1 MPASDNP
8 LKDADMSPSQENE
21 RVVLEAIMG
30 KRDSLPAEQS
40 GQDVCRI
47 CRSEGDANE
56 PLFYPCKCS
65 GSIKFVH
72 QDCLMEWLSH
82 TQKKYC
88 ELCKTPFRFTKLYD
102 AKMPKRIPPA
112 VFMRRALL
120 HLLLNILVW
129 CRALLVAFVW
139 LVCLP
144 WAMRSAWGMM
154 FWFGD
159 AGWVRDRLVNDTSVV
174 EWLQEQLQAN
184 NLTAALNHTA
194 KAANHNPALTY
205 SASLGSVSLM
215 INVSSPDLLLAHFGS
230 TVFLSLMKA
239 LRYQRPA
246 SLSNNNSSSTGSGKA
261 FIASNQHSLLSEIPF
276 LKELS
281 PWSSFNR
288 FFIDVLEGQ
297 IITLSVVVAF
307 ILIFLIREWVVQQQP
322 VIDLAAAEGDNALAQ
337 AGGQANQ
344 QPADIDES
352 QEQLAL
358 DAQGDADEPSY
369 NSAPETPVSLGLEG
383 SDDENSSTDGTLP
396 PRQSKGTGSIIE
408 GLDHVSENVQD
419 VNGSAGATHFA
430 RTSASSSLRPTMPSR
445 ERSFIATEIRRDL
458 EEKSLGTQSPDTPEE
473 LARPAHID
481 EQNGQGSTGS
491 WLHLATPAGEAS
503 SSKREVWTFSQ
514 DDIQGWEQKLIAAQN
529 ADASQPGSS
538 GEKLVFTSIAD
549 VDGRQI
555 EQKLTFPNQLV
566 TNDPPSDQLLVDL
579 SSSES
584 DQSDSHDT
592 SADEDSDAMN
602 NPFHPDYVG
611 PPFREASEQGRNH
624 TVPQIEAPLR
634 RKSMLERVGDL
645 FWGDIETPQGP
656 VDSNDDE
663 DDDDHI
669 VENLDNEPPFVRVI
683 DGHPVVHTDAQAPQ
697 EAAAPAQDPDV
708 AAAAAAAAAQA
719 GIDVGNPL
727 EDPNN
732 VIDDAEDLEGI
743 MELIGMQGPLVGLF
757 QNALF
762 SAFLIGATV
771 TAAVVLPYLW
781 GKLTLLGISRPILI
795 AQIPVQLVSTVV
807 DFVAYIA
814 FATVWS
820 AVVLCVGIYDALGS
834 VFNLPLKEKASA
846 FLVTAWQSSD
856 AAWPP
861 PFNAILLGS
870 PKPADLLFFSIESH
884 AALHWIQAKASVI
897 VKELSSIL
905 LDLVE
910 SLSINRWT
918 SPAIPAPLQ
927 IHGTLRDMGSEVQ
940 EFAEMSFN
948 YLLNGADLGIYNETA
963 SGFFT
968 FDHSLATW
976 SAADRALAVLA
987 GYAWLAFAGALYVT
1001 RMAPIF
1007 TDPKLR
1013 RMEAILID
1021 FLQQAGGVL
1030 KVIFIISIEMI
1041 VFPLFCGFLLDIAL
1055 LPLFEQA
1062 TLGSR
1067 MNFTVAAPWTS
1078 GFVHW
1083 FVGTCYMFHFALF
1096 VSMCRRIMR
1105 TGVLYFIRD
1114 PDDPT
1119 FHPVRDVLERSVTVQ
1134 LRKIA
1139 FSAIVYG
1146 ALIIICLGGVV
1157 WGLWYSSNS
1166 VLPIHWSSS
1175 ESALEFPLDI
1185 LFYNFLTPVVVR
1197 IARPSDGLQAMYKW
1211 WFRKCARALRLSD
1224 FLFGERNKDEEG
1236 QHVRRTWKAWLMG
1249 KKGDPEQPVIG
1260 EDRKILAE
1268 DRGMQVYF
1276 MFDGKRVRAP
1286 ASDQVRIQKGTPVFV
1301 EVDEYNRRLDG
1312 KPDNEGVHAKDSP
1325 YTKTV
1330 YIPPWF
1336 KVRIGIFVVMVWVFA
1351 ALTGVSI
1358 TIIPLLL
1365 GRHLFSL
1372 LMPADAKVN
1381 DIYAFT
1387 LGIYILG
1394 SALFLSMQIPR
1405 LIDTLRAAFPSR
1417 PDTPKATAARAFFN
1431 ATKSVAAFLKQAAA
1445 TIYVYTC
1452 TTILLPLLLSILIEL
1467 YILMPIHAFFFSPDL
1482 SSYPNR
1488 TTLLIPASP
1497 GTNSSSLSFHHPTTH
1512 PPTNAGH
1519 EIHIIQDWTLGLLY
1533 LRLLSRVFLS
1543 RTNPRAP
1550 RLAQAARLVI
1560 RDGGR
1565 WRPDAWRA
1573 TRYFVAPSLL
1583 LFGLLAVMPPV
1594 VTTGLRR
1601 VFVALFA
1608 GSGGGGGDEGQRVG
1622 VFVTRCSYPFTLA
1635 LVAALWVVGAVRA
1648 RFGGWVEVVRDEV
1661 YLVGERLHNY
1671 GERRARRTAR
1681 RAKGKERAV
1690 EPELLTGP
1698 AQVNGRLE
1706 EVDGIDVWG

>member
-1 MPASDNP
+1 MSTSDNP
-8 LKDADMSPSQENE
+8 TPNDAHKNLGPEDDP
-21 RVVLEAIMG
+21 VVLEAILG
-30 KRDSLPAEQS
+30 KKERQPPVEHG

-47 CRSEGDANE
+47 CRSEGGADE

-102 AKMPKRIPPA
+102 ANMPKHIPPG

-120 HLLLNILVW
+120 HFLSHMLGW

-144 WAMRSAWGMM
+144 WAMRAAWGMM

-159 AGWVRDRLVNDTSVV
+159 AGWARDRLVNDTSAV
-174 EWLQEQLQAN
+174 EWFQGQLRPN
-184 NLTAALNHTA
+184 NSFLNHTTRP
-194 KAANHNPALTY
+194 ANYNSALTY
-205 SASLGSVSLM
+205 SASLGSVSLT
-215 INVSSPDLLLAHFGS
+215 INVSSSDPLLARFGS
-230 TVFLSLMKA
+230 TLFLGLMKA
-239 LRYQRPA
+239 LRYPRPV
-246 SLSNNNSSSTGSGKA
+246 SLSNQNLSSSGEG
-261 FIASNQHSLLSEIPF
+261 FILASNQHSLLSEIPF

-281 PWSSFNR
+281 PSPAFNR

-344 QPADIDES
+344 QPADRNGV
-352 QEQLAL
+352 QEPFGQ
-358 DAQGDADEPSY
+358 DVQGNTDGQFND
-369 NSAPETPVSLGLEG
+369 SAPNTSVN
-383 SDDENSSTDGTLP
+383 SDHESSDSDEESSIDGTILP
-396 PRQSKGTGSIIE
+396 RDVKSTACVVD
-408 GLDHVSENVQD
+408 GLDHTSENVKD
-419 VNGSAGATHFA
+419 MNGS
-430 RTSASSSLRPTMPSR
+430 TSATQHSATSSSSPLRPTMPSR

-458 EEKSLGTQSPDTPEE
+458 EEENLGTQSLDISEQ
-473 LARPAHID
+473 PADPVHID
-481 EQNGQGSTGS
+481 GRNSHGSTESWFHVKTPSREGS
-491 WLHLATPAGEAS
+491 LRKGEVCAFIYDDILEWERKLIATQNVEAS
-503 SSKREVWTFSQ
+503 SPESSEEKSVFIPIT
-514 DDIQGWEQKLIAAQN
+514 K
-529 ADASQPGSS
+529 ADSHH
-538 GEKLVFTSIAD
+538 T
-549 VDGRQI
+549 
-555 EQKLTFPNQLV
+555 EQKLTF
-566 TNDPPSDQLLVDL
+566 TYKAEASGPPLDQLIIDL

-584 DQSDSHDT
+584 DQSDSHNDST
-592 SADEDSDAMN
+592 DEEVGAGND
-602 NPFHPDYVG
+602 PFPPDNVRHP
-611 PPFREASEQGRNH
+611 FNEASERGHNH
-624 TVPQIEAPLR
+624 TAPQRDAPLR
-634 RKSMLERVGDL
+634 PKSMLEKLGDL
-645 FWGDIETPQGP
+645 FWGDIETPQATIDNNEDG
-656 VDSNDDE
+656 NDDN
-663 DDDDHI
+663 HL
-669 VENLDNEPPFVRVI
+669 VGNLADEPPFVHVI
-683 DGHPVVHTDAQAPQ
+683 DGHPIVHAEAQAPQ
-697 EAAAPAQDPDV
+697 DDAAPVQGQE
-708 AAAAAAAAAQA
+708 AAAAAAQA
-719 GIDVGNPL
+719 GIDAGNPL
-727 EDPNN
+727 GDPDN
-732 VIDDAEDLEGI
+732 VVDDAEDLEGI

-771 TAAVVLPYLW
+771 TAAVILPYLW

-795 AQIPVQLVSTVV
+795 AQIPVQLVSAIV

-820 AVVLCVGIYDALGS
+820 AVVLCVGIYDTLGS

-846 FLVTAWQSSD
+846 FLVTAWESSD

-870 PKPADLLFFSIESH
+870 PRPADLLFFSVESH
-884 AALHWIQAKASVI
+884 AALHWIEAKVSVI
-897 VKELSSIL
+897 LKELSIIL
-905 LDLVE
+905 WDVVK
-910 SLSINRWT
+910 SLSTNNWT
-918 SPAIPAPLQ
+918 PLAIPAPLQ
-927 IHGTLRDMGSEVQ
+927 VQETFKDIVNEVQ
-940 EFAEMSFN
+940 DFAAISFN
-948 YLLNGADLGIYNETA
+948 YLLKGADLGI
-963 SGFFT
+963 T
-968 FDHSLATW
+968 FDSSLANW

-1062 TLGSR
+1062 TLESR
-1067 MNFTVAAPWTS
+1067 MNFTADAPWTS

-1157 WGLWYSSNS
+1157 WGLWYSSDS

-1211 WFRKCARALRLSD
+1211 WFRKCARVLRLSD
-1224 FLFGERNKDEEG
+1224 FLFGEKNKDEEG
-1236 QHVRRTWKAWLMG
+1236 RHVRRTWKAWIMA
-1249 KKGDPEQPVIG
+1249 KKGDPDHPVIG

-1276 MFDGKRVRAP
+1276 MFDGKHVRAP
-1286 ASDQVRIQKGTPVFV
+1286 SSDQVRIPKGTPVFV
-1301 EVDEYNRRLDG
+1301 EVDECNRRLDG
-1312 KPDNEGVHAKDSP
+1312 KSDNDGVHAKDSVW
-1325 YTKTV
+1325 TKTV

-1336 KVRIGIFVVMVWVFA
+1336 KVRIGIFVMMVWVFA

-1365 GRHLFSL
+1365 GRYLFSL
-1372 LMPADAKVN
+1372 LLPFDAKIN

-1394 SALFLSMQIPR
+1394 IMLYLSMQIPK
-1405 LIDTLRAAFPSR
+1405 LINALHTALVPR
-1417 PDTPKATAARAFFN
+1417 PDAPMPTPIRAFLNMTISF
-1431 ATKSVAAFLKQAAA
+1431 ATFLKQAAA
-1445 TIYVYTC
+1445 TIYVYSC

-1467 YILMPIHAFFFSPDL
+1467 YILMPIHAAFFSPNL
-1482 SSYPNR
+1482 STNPNR
-1488 TTLLIPASP
+1488 TTLLIPTSP
-1497 GTNSSSLSFHHPTTH
+1497 GTNSSTLSFSHTTTH
-1512 PPTNAGH
+1512 PSNNASH

-1533 LRLLSRVFLS
+1533 LRLLSRIFLS
-1543 RTNPRAP
+1543 RSNPRAP

-1573 TRYFVAPSLL
+1573 TRYFVAPALL
-1583 LFGLLAVMPPV
+1583 LFALLVVAPPV
-1594 VTTGLRR
+1594 VTMWLQRG
-1601 VFVALFA
+1601 FAALFA
-1608 GSGGGGGDEGQRVG
+1608 GYGGVEERWVG

-1635 LVAALWVVGAVRA
+1635 LGAGLWVVSLVRA
-1648 RFGGWVEVVRDEV
+1648 KFGGWVDVVRDEV

-1671 GERRARRTAR
+1671 GERKARKTSRT
-1681 RAKGKERAV
+1681 AKGKERAV
-1690 EPELLTGP
+1690 EPESQTEP
-1698 AQVNGRLE
+1698 VHANGRLE
-1706 EVDGIDVWG
+1706 EMDGIDVWVT